1 MPHGKKWTADE
12 CTVAAKAYV
21 AATQDEIN
29 GADQTAA
36 DFSKRLN
43 SFMKSFSPPACAGTG
58 TYWDRDPDGRR
69 GVIWQFLRD
78 TVTKECQKFNVS
90 LNRVRNANLSG
101 LTEEEKV
108 NVAVASHLRK
118 ISVGETLY
126 SYKNFDKISWRFYG
140 AWHVLKDTEKV
151 RAPQQ
156 SRLPSE
162 EVASA
167 VDAFDDNSTLSDSPV
182 ESPVDDVPVLSV
194 SSKSSRRGRDK
205 AKNDAFFNNILA
217 KKTKILAE
225 IRTEER
231 RKADAMRMNNWLAML
246 RDPNIPDR
254 LKEIAFENVEEE
266 VQKSR
271 REREGAPGLI
281 PLPPPTAAEA
291 HENDDISAD
300 SHGYEGTAAL

>member
-1 MPHGKKWTADE
+1 MLTTCHQRLLIFQKCTCCSEERFLYSKNASRKKWTADE

-108 NVAVASHLRK
+108 NVAVATHLRK

-156 SRLPSE
+156 SRL
-162 EVASA
+162 
-167 VDAFDDNSTLSDSPV
+167 
-182 ESPVDDVPVLSV
+182 
-194 SSKSSRRGRDK
+194 
-205 AKNDAFFNNILA
+205 
-217 KKTKILAE
+217 
-225 IRTEER
+225 
-231 RKADAMRMNNWLAML
+231 
-246 RDPNIPDR
+246 
-254 LKEIAFENVEEE
+254 
-266 VQKSR
+266 
-271 REREGAPGLI
+271 
-281 PLPPPTAAEA
+281 
-291 HENDDISAD
+291 
-300 SHGYEGTAAL
+300 

>member
-118 ISVGETLY
+118 IS
-126 SYKNFDKISWRFYG
+126 
-140 AWHVLKDTEKV
+140 
-151 RAPQQ
+151 

-167 VDAFDDNSTLSDSPV
+167 VDAFGDNSTLSDSPV

>member
-108 NVAVASHLRK
+108 NVAVASHLR
-118 ISVGETLY
+118 
-126 SYKNFDKISWRFYG
+126 RF
-140 AWHVLKDTEKV
+140 

>member
-43 SFMKSFSPPACAGTG
+43 SFMKSFSPPACA
-58 TYWDRDPDGRR
+58 
-69 GVIWQFLRD
+69 
-78 TVTKECQKFNVS
+78 
-90 LNRVRNANLSG
+90 G

-194 SSKSSRRGRDK
+194 SSKSSRRG
-205 AKNDAFFNNILA
+205 
-217 KKTKILAE
+217 
-225 IRTEER
+225 
-231 RKADAMRMNNWLAML
+231 
-246 RDPNIPDR
+246 IPDR